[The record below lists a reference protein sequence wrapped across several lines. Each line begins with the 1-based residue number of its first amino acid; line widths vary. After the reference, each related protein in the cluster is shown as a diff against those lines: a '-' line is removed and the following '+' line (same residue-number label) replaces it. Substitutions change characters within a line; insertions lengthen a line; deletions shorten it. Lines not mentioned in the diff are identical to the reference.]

1 MIHWGHWM
9 VLGSHERFSYGLFSF
24 ARTFYHN
31 MRISFPC
38 TRTVVTNQDPKLT
51 FWQNYAYAYG
61 PFSSRMDLYLSE
73 QADHFV
79 KRARTSFPPFYL
91 RAFPVSRAVRPFLFH
106 LKSGGGGK
114 GYSGSLP
121 KSGRGH
127 SPRRALHPPMA
138 PPLVLTPL
146 FIYFRRQYLQ
156 PCVLLSHSIV
166 GLFDTGNPWNNEFI
180 DRPTTLA

>member
-1 MIHWGHWM
+1 LIHWGHWM

-61 PFSSRMDLYLSE
+61 PFSSRMYLYLSE

-106 LKSGGGGK
+106 LKSGGGAKDTPAPFQKVG
-114 GYSGSLP
+114 GGIVPAGPFTLQW
-121 KSGRGH
+121 
-127 SPRRALHPPMA
+127 RRHWFWPHF
-138 PPLVLTPL
+138 L
-146 FIYFRRQYLQ
+146 FIFVANTY
-156 PCVLLSHSIV
+156 
-166 GLFDTGNPWNNEFI
+166 NPAFYCHI
-180 DRPTTLA
+180 RL